1 MIVGQEEITDRIRVW
16 IATNDYRNAL
26 LRGQFG
32 GGKTTIAKWYAGA
45 IANQVFYYE
54 ICQGQ
59 RLYPPED
66 NEPVIL
72 DEIHRLRGVEGWYE
86 YSGTLIGCT
95 TEGAPVS
102 EPMRSRMVE
111 MWLRPY
117 SDDELVR
124 IIHARVPKVP
134 DLAALRIV
142 KRCRGVPRIAINL
155 AKEVISIIKYYGYV
169 PQDASEYDKV
179 LDSLGFGVGGFTSN
193 DRDYLE
199 FLVNHQPVSA
209 RTIAAGLNL
218 PLDTVQQEIEPFLLR
233 RGLVNITSRGR
244 TYGNMATRNFHTRPN
259 S

>member
-1 MIVGQEEITDRIRVW
+1 MVIIGQEEIINRMRIW
-16 IATNDYRNAL
+16 IATGDFRNAL

-32 GGKTTIAKWYAGA
+32 GGKTTIAKWYAEAAAGE
-45 IANQVFYYE
+45 VFYYE

-72 DEIHRLRGVEGWYE
+72 DEIHRLRGIEGWYE
-86 YSGTLIGCT
+86 YPGVLIGCT

-117 SDDELVR
+117 TEDELVR
-124 IIHARVPKVP
+124 IVKMRVPKTP
-134 DLAALRIV
+134 DLAATRIAM
-142 KRCRGVPRIAINL
+142 RCRGVPRHAVNL
-155 AKEVISIIKYYGYV
+155 AKEVVSIIKFYDYL
-169 PQDASEYDKV
+169 PQSASEYDRV
-179 LDSLGFGVGGFTSN
+179 LDSLGFFVGGFTDN
-193 DRDYLE
+193 DRAYLE
-199 FLVNHQPVSA
+199 FLTTNQPASA

-218 PLDTVQQEIEPFLLR
+218 PLDTVQEEIEPFLLR
-233 RGLVNITSRGR
+233 RGLINITSRGR
-244 TYGNMATRNFHTRPN
+244 ICQIRGHQQP